1 MKITY
6 KQKLTLSFVLIF
18 TVFTVGII
26 LFEQYRARGYKTEA
40 LEEKLEA
47 YSDLAYSYISGVQG
61 PDVSK
66 IDSLLALF
74 PSNLRLTCVSPDG
87 SVRYD
92 NLFAD
97 PGQLENHAQ
106 RPEVVAARS
115 VGRGY
120 DIRTSASNSNPYLY
134 FAKYYGDMVVRAA
147 LPYDIEVQHLLEPD
161 NVFLYFIVV
170 MFVAGILLIR
180 YVGGHFGGSIRRLR
194 DFSEAIAR
202 NEDEMTIPQFPQ
214 DELGEIGRRISKGY
228 KRLKESESR
237 FSVER
242 EKLLQ
247 HVQISAEG
255 ICFFKSD
262 RSVAFYNGLFLRY
275 LNAIVSNPD
284 MNDIL
289 SADAFAQV
297 REFILSDSGENYY
310 EYTIKKSKR
319 EFLLRLNRFEDNS
332 FEVVLNDVSE
342 QEKTRRLKREM
353 TGNIAHELRTP
364 VTSIRGFL
372 ETILEMPL
380 SEQQQRKFIEKA
392 YNQTLV
398 LSELIRDMGL
408 LTKIEENPDN
418 YDFHPVDLHLLLD
431 KVEEEL
437 KPDLAHNQMSFHNR
451 LPEPTIVRGNEGLL
465 HSVFRNLTDNA
476 VKYAGQNTEINITR
490 IGQEGNMLEI
500 SFADTGKGIADEAH
514 LSRIFERF
522 YRVDEGRTRD
532 AGGSG
537 LGLSIVRNAVLIHGG
552 MIRARNRAEGGLEF
566 ILRLPVM

>member
-1 MKITY
+1 MKVTY
-6 KQKLTLSFVLIF
+6 RQKLTLSFVLIF
-18 TVFTVGII
+18 TLFTVGII
-26 LFEQYRARGYKTEA
+26 LFEQYRARGFKTEA

-47 YSDLAYSYISGVQG
+47 YSDLVYSYIAGDRG

-66 IDSLLALF
+66 IDSLRTLLPA
-74 PSNLRLTCVSPDG
+74 NLRLTCISPDG
-87 SVRYD
+87 HVSYD

-97 PGQLENHAQ
+97 PGQLENHAG

-115 VGRGY
+115 EGRGC

-134 FAKYYGDMVVRAA
+134 FAKYYGDLVVRAA
-147 LPYDIEVQHLLEPD
+147 LPYDIEVQHFLKPD
-161 NVFLYFIVV
+161 NLFLYFIIVL
-170 MFVAGILLIR
+170 FVAGILLIR
-180 YVGGHFGGSIRRLR
+180 YVGGRFGDSIRRLR

-202 NEDEMTIPQFPQ
+202 DEDEVTIPQFPQ
-214 DELGEIGRRISKGY
+214 DELGEIGRRISEGY
-228 KRLKESESR
+228 KRLKRSESR

-255 ICFFKSD
+255 ICFFNPD

-275 LNAIVSNPD
+275 LNAIVPSPN

-289 SADAFAQV
+289 SAEPFGPV
-297 REFILSDSGENYY
+297 REFILSESGENYY
-310 EYTIKKSKR
+310 EYPIKQNKR

-342 QEKTRRLKREM
+342 QEKTRRLKKEM

-372 ETILEMPL
+372 ETILETPL

-418 YDFHPVDLHLLLD
+418 FDFRPIDLHALLD
-431 KVEEEL
+431 KVGEEL
-437 KPDLAHNQMSFHNR
+437 KPALTHNQMAFHNR
-451 LPEPTIVRGNEGLL
+451 LPEPTVVRGNEGLL
-465 HSVFRNLTDNA
+465 YSVFRNLTDNA
-476 VKYAGQNTEINITR
+476 VKYAGAHTEINVTR

-514 LSRIFERF
+514 LARIFERF

-552 MIRARNRAEGGLEF
+552 AIRARNRVEGGLEF
-566 ILRLPVM
+566 ILRLPVK

>member
-1 MKITY
+1 MKVTY
-6 KQKLTLSFVLIF
+6 RQKLTLSFVLIF
-18 TVFTVGII
+18 TLFTVGII
-26 LFEQYRARGYKTEA
+26 LFEQYRARGVKTEA

-47 YSDLAYSYISGVQG
+47 YSDLVYSYIAGDRG

-66 IDSLLALF
+66 IDSLRTLLPA
-74 PSNLRLTCVSPDG
+74 NLRLTCISPDG
-87 SVRYD
+87 HVCYD

-97 PGQLENHAQ
+97 PGQLENHAG

-115 VGRGY
+115 EGRGY

-134 FAKYYGDMVVRAA
+134 FAKYYGDLVVRAA
-147 LPYDIEVQHLLEPD
+147 LPYDIEVQHFLKPD
-161 NVFLYFIVV
+161 NLFLYFIIVL
-170 MFVAGILLIR
+170 FVAGILLIR
-180 YVGGHFGGSIRRLR
+180 YVGGRFSDSIRRLR

-202 NEDEMTIPQFPQ
+202 DEDEVTIPQFPQ
-214 DELGEIGRRISKGY
+214 DELGEIGRRISEGY
-228 KRLKESESR
+228 KRLKRSESR

-255 ICFFKSD
+255 ICFFNPD

-275 LNAIVSNPD
+275 LNAIVPSPN

-289 SADAFAQV
+289 SAEPFGSV
-297 REFILSDSGENYY
+297 REFILSESGENYY
-310 EYTIKKSKR
+310 EYPIKQNKR

-342 QEKTRRLKREM
+342 QEKTRRLKKEM

-372 ETILEMPL
+372 ETILETSL

-418 YDFHPVDLHLLLD
+418 FDFRPIDLHALLD
-431 KVEEEL
+431 KVGEEL
-437 KPDLAHNQMSFHNR
+437 KPALTHNQMAFHNR
-451 LPEPTIVRGNEGLL
+451 LPEPTVVRGNEGLL
-465 HSVFRNLTDNA
+465 YSVFRNLTDNA
-476 VKYAGQNTEINITR
+476 VKYAGAHTEINVTR

-514 LSRIFERF
+514 LARIFERF

-552 MIRARNRAEGGLEF
+552 AIRARNRAEGGLEF
-566 ILRLPVM
+566 ILRLPVK